1 MVLNTLGAFFMFVLT
16 VMELKFHMSYRRVR
30 KILYTLYKEHLHMY
44 KTYFNMS
51 NITRLIL
58 FKGLVTKNYHDW
70 FLTFLL

>member
-30 KILYTLYKEHLHMY
+30 KTLYTLYKKHLYMY
-44 KTYFNMS
+44 KTYFNIL

-58 FKGLVTKNYHDW
+58 FKGLKTKIIMID
-70 FLTFLL
+70 L

>member
-58 FKGLVTKNYHDW
+58 LKGLETKTIMIG
-70 FLTFLL
+70 F